1 MKIVQTEKPAVELA
15 MEGIEKELEIM
26 RVQMTQS
33 HTKLKEARQQQE
45 TMESVKGGTAQMSEV
60 SQRKLQERY
69 NRVHVELLSL
79 LGQSVSRI
87 KELSAKHKT
96 LKDQILD
103 AHHSHN
109 QAVSDLQEARAML
122 AAASQRIDENARE
135 LNFKQKERAELE
147 AELEA
152 FHNKTRSMEKKIR
165 ELKEK
170 LADDKTFEGQC
181 RLQLTHI
188 AELNGL
194 IEHVRVSLTW
204 SCHGLAVCLAV
215 CPTRRPFAARNPT
228 LRDRI
233 RSRLNSMQE
242 SMHPLFN
249 DLKMRSLMLSWLG
262 SKSMATSR
270 SLHA

>member
-1 MKIVQTEKPAVELA
+1 
-15 MEGIEKELEIM
+15 
-26 RVQMTQS
+26 
-33 HTKLKEARQQQE
+33 
-45 TMESVKGGTAQMSEV
+45 MSEV

-181 RLQLTHI
+181 RLQLAHI

-204 SCHGLAVCLAV
+204 SCHGLAVCL
-215 CPTRRPFAARNPT
+215 TRRPFAARNPT
-228 LRDRI
+228 LAWQDKVAAQQHAREHASTLQRLENALLDAKLARQQVDGNKQIVARLTADNVVFVARI
-233 RSRLNSMQE
+233 SHLEQQARRCE
-242 SMHPLFN
+242 RHT
-249 DLKMRSLMLSWLG
+249 
-262 SKSMATSR
+262 A
-270 SLHA
+270 H